1 MKTGSVLLY
10 IASDHIE
17 LSSAMLQISKRFL
30 FVGNASSH
38 EFLLL
43 RRKISQTKRRNLQRR
58 NRPVRAR
65 RNSICLVDSSCCSW
79 ILCCFYDSCF
89 VIPICH
95 SYPTFHSLLHYN
107 DREYL
112 PHYSISIPHLLII
125 LSNISFPSIA
135 HAFDQI

>member
-17 LSSAMLQISKRFL
+17 LSSVMLQISKQFL
-30 FVGNASSH
+30 FVGNASRH

-43 RRKISQTKRRNLQRR
+43 SRKINQTKRRNLQKR
-58 NRPVRAR
+58 NHPVRAK
-65 RNSICLVDSSCCSW
+65 RNSICLVDSSCCLW
-79 ILCCFYDSCF
+79 ILCCFYESCF

-95 SYPTFHSLLHYN
+95 SYPTFYSLLHYN
-107 DREYL
+107 DREY
-112 PHYSISIPHLLII
+112 PSQYSISISHLLII
-125 LSNISFPSIA
+125 LSNISFPFID